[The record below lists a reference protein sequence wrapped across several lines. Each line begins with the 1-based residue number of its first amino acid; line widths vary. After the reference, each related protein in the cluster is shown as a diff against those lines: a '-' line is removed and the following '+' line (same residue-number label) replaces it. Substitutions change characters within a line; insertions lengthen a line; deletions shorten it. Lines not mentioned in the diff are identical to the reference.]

1 MKMIKKYVCIGLGLL
16 CFGLGAVGVLLPL
29 LPTTPFLLAAAFFFA
44 RGSEKFNTWFLA
56 TELYKNHLESF
67 VSTRSMTFKTKAS
80 ILAFAS
86 AMLLLA
92 FIFTNNS
99 LARVLIA
106 GMFIFKYYYFTF
118 HITTLKKDERAND

>member
-1 MKMIKKYVCIGLGLL
+1 MIKKYMCIGLGLL

-44 RGSEKFNTWFLA
+44 RGSEKFNTWFLG

-67 VSTRSMTFKTKAS
+67 VSTRAMTFKTKAS

-92 FIFTNNS
+92 FVFTNSS

-118 HITTLKKDERAND
+118 QITTLKKDERANE

>member
-1 MKMIKKYVCIGLGLL
+1 MKVIKKYVCIGLGLL

-44 RGSEKFNTWFLA
+44 KGSEKFNTWFLA
-56 TELYKNHLESF
+56 TELYKNLLESF

-92 FIFTNNS
+92 FIFTNS
-99 LARVLIA
+99 ILARVLIA
-106 GMFIFKYYYFTF
+106 GMFFFKYYYFTF
-118 HITTLKKDERAND
+118 QITTLKKDERAND